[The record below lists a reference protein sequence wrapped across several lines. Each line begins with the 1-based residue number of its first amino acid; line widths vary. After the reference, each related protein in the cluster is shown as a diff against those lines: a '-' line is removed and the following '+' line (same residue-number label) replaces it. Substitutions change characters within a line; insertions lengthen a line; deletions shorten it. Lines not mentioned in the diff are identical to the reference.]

1 MPAAIPGPLKE
12 LHADIAAFKVHLQ
25 GERGLA
31 DNTVLAYGRDLVH
44 FAEWFAAS
52 GRKDHLRL
60 QLADFSGYLTFLRER
75 ELAPPS
81 IARHLVALKVFYRF
95 LKLDG
100 RLKDSIVELL
110 ESPGLWERIPHV
122 LSASQVTKLL
132 AAPEARDRCYLRDRA
147 LLETLYA
154 VGARASEVAGL
165 ALGDLFLP
173 QAFLK
178 CRGKGDKERV
188 VPLGKPALAAL
199 EAYLNEQRP
208 RLAGHSACP
217 RVFLSKGGKPLTRV
231 QVWKLVR
238 KYAHRV
244 GLAGKVSPHT
254 LRHSFATHLLEGGA
268 DLRVVQEL
276 LGHASIST
284 TQLYT
289 HVDRKRLHA
298 MHAKFHPR
306 A

>member
-1 MPAAIPGPLKE
+1 MPTVPSRPLKE
-12 LHADIAAFKVHLQ
+12 LLADIAAFQVHLH

-31 DNTVLAYGRDLVH
+31 ENTLLAYGRDLAH
-44 FAEWFAAS
+44 FAEWFAHS
-52 GRKDHLRL
+52 GRPDHLQLR
-60 QLADFSGYLTFLRER
+60 LADFTGYLAFLRER
-75 ELAPPS
+75 RLAPPS

-100 RLKDSIVELL
+100 RLKESTVELL
-110 ESPGLWERIPHV
+110 ETPGLWERIPQV
-122 LSASQVTKLL
+122 LSASQVARLL
-132 AAPEARDRCYLRDRA
+132 AAPEAKDRCYLRDRA

-154 VGARASEVAGL
+154 VGARASEVASLTL
-165 ALGDLFLP
+165 ADLFLP

-178 CRGKGDKERV
+178 CRGKGDKDRM
-188 VPLGKPALAAL
+188 VPLGKPAIAAL
-199 EAYLNEQRP
+199 ETYLAELRP
-208 RLAGHSACP
+208 RLAGTSSCP
-217 RVFLSKGGKPLTRV
+217 QVFLSKAGKPLSRV
-231 QVWKLVR
+231 QIWKIVR
-238 KYAHRV
+238 KYASRV
-244 GLAGKVSPHT
+244 GFAGKVSPHT

-276 LGHASIST
+276 LGHASIGT

-298 MHAKFHPR
+298 LHAKFHPR